1 MKNERKMF
9 QRAQGA
15 LRFFENNGISSAIFI
30 NRNKIWKM
38 QLNIKSYAL
47 LAEAIN
53 KPFGN
58 DLLDRKHNK
67 YKPAEYGFKAIK
79 KFHH

>member
-1 MKNERKMF
+1 
-9 QRAQGA
+9 
-15 LRFFENNGISSAIFI
+15 
-30 NRNKIWKM
+30 M